1 MLMDKVGEMRLI
13 GRHCRAALLGG
24 AAGLALVASPAFAQ
38 DAGSAAPIAAA
49 PQPQTDASANPYADD
64 IVITAQ
70 KREEKLQNV
79 PIAVSVVPAAT
90 LAAFNVNEATDL
102 QYFVPGVQVLNAAGP
117 RSFGFY
123 IRGVG
128 TTSFSSESVEGSV
141 AFVVDGV
148 VMGQSGASLA
158 DLPDIER
165 VEVLKGPQATLF
177 GKNASAG
184 VINVVTRRPSDHWE
198 GKIDASWAWP
208 LNERK
213 LSGLITGPITDTVRV
228 MLSGRVNKRD
238 GNVTNL
244 HDGRDL
250 NNRNDYGFRGKLEFT
265 PDDRL
270 TTTLIGDWWQRRADC
285 CIWTLRRVGPTP
297 NALELSQIA
306 AGIVPSPSNE
316 KQNVDGDVRSDVD
329 SWGISL
335 DNEYELGGNYTISAI
350 TAFRSWHSIDGLDTD
365 SQPTN
370 IYNVNYADFRQHQFS
385 QELRLTSPK
394 SGLID
399 YVLGAFYFHQAVTSI
414 SYQDNK
420 SSVAA
425 FAGKAVT
432 NDATTDNYAVFG
444 QANINLSKQFRL
456 IAGGRWVSETA
467 FASKYRLDTRSLAT
481 SFSQARKTNSALLWR
496 FGAQYD
502 LSKDANVFAT
512 ITRGFKGGGYD
523 TGIGFANLPD
533 VKPERPTNSEI
544 GIRTSWPDA
553 GLTFN
558 VTAFH
563 TIVEDYQISARAPG
577 ALSVY
582 YLINA
587 AKLRSNG
594 VEFDLSWRPIRSA
607 DFVIS
612 AGGMYDKA
620 IFKSFPNAQCWA
632 GQTAAQ
638 GCVGGQQNLTGTEL
652 PHAPKWSG
660 NLMASY
666 TGDLGANGWKYHLD
680 ADVNYHS
687 RAGQGFPISPWMYQN
702 AYALMNMSIGL
713 SGKNDLWRVSVFGRN
728 LTDKNFATNIGS
740 TVLGSSPGSTQQYP
754 LYEARRV
761 IGVALGLKF

>member
-1 MLMDKVGEMRLI
+1 MRI
-13 GRHCRAALLGG
+13 MRGTRAVWGRHTALLWGVSGLVLG
-24 AAGLALVASPAFAQ
+24 AAQAQAQTAPASPPL
-38 DAGSAAPIAAA
+38 APA
-49 PQPQTDASANPYADD
+49 QPQSDTAGAPDSFAGD

-70 KREEKLQNV
+70 KRTEKLQNV
-79 PIAVSVVPAAT
+79 PISVTVISAKT
-90 LAAFNVNEATDL
+90 FEAFNVNEATDL
-102 QYFVPGVQVLNAAGP
+102 QYFVPGVQVLNSAGP

-198 GKIDASWAWP
+198 GKVDVSWAWP

-213 LSGLITGPITDTVRV
+213 LSGLITGPISDTVRIL
-228 MLSGRVNKRD
+228 LSGRVNKRD

-244 HDGRDL
+244 YDGRDL
-250 NNRNDYGFRGKLEFT
+250 NDRNDYGFRGKLEFT
-265 PDDRL
+265 PDSRL
-270 TTTLIGDWWQRRADC
+270 TSTLIADWWQRRAAC

-306 AGIVPSPSNE
+306 AGIVPSPTNE
-316 KQNVDGDVRSDVD
+316 QQNVDGDVRSNVD

-335 DNEYELGGNYTISAI
+335 DNEYELGGDYTISSI

-370 IYNVNYADFRQHQFS
+370 IYNVNYADFKQRQVS

-399 YVLGAFYFHQAVTSI
+399 YVLGAFYFHQKVKSI
-414 SYQDNK
+414 SYQNNL

-425 FAGKAVT
+425 YAGKAVT
-432 NDATTDNYAVFG
+432 NDATTDNYAIFG
-444 QANINLSKQFRL
+444 QANINLSNQFRL
-456 IAGGRWVSETA
+456 IVGGRWVSETA

-481 SFSQARKTNSALLWR
+481 QFSQAEKTNSALLWR

-523 TGIGFANLPD
+523 TGIGFPDLFD
-533 VKPERPTNSEI
+533 VKPERPTNTEL

-563 TIVEDYQISARAPG
+563 TIVDDYQISARAPG
-577 ALSVY
+577 ALSIY

-594 VEFDLSWRPIRSA
+594 IEFDFSWRPVRSA

-612 AGGMYDKA
+612 GGGMYDEA

-638 GCVGGQQNLTGTEL
+638 GCVGGQQNLTGSEL

-666 TGDLGANGWKYHLD
+666 TGDLGSSGWKYHID

-687 RAGQGFPISPWMYQN
+687 RAGQGFPISPWMYQDG
-702 AYALMNMSIGL
+702 YALMNMSIGI

-728 LTDKNFATNIGS
+728 LTDKDFATNIGS

-761 IGVALGLKF
+761 IGVSLGLKF